1 LQEEELVL
9 VIVTMMIFGG
19 IVILWMA
26 ISNRRAVREMEHRE
40 RLAMIQRGLI
50 PAPEADPVAFEM
62 ATMGPELG
70 SRRSERWRSAGI
82 TFIGL
87 GFALMMLLSF
97 TAGEPGVGIGVGGAF
112 AVLGATLLFNS
123 SHIASSDLRR
133 YRPPVQPQYRP
144 AAPPPEPPR
153 NVGP

>member
-9 VIVTMMIFGG
+9 VVVTMMIFGG

-50 PAPEADPVAFEM
+50 PAPEVDPVAFEV
-62 ATMGPELG
+62 ATMGPEPG

-97 TAGEPGVGIGVGGAF
+97 TAGEPNVGIGVGGAF
-112 AVLGATLLFNS
+112 AALGATLLFNS
-123 SHIASSDLRR
+123 SHIANNDLRR
-133 YRPPVQPQYRP
+133 YRPPVQPQYR